1 MELSKLIIRQ
11 GNYLFRYRSYF
22 PVLLL
27 IPCILI
33 YTFNYSH
40 HSFYFNIKIFEIIAF
55 TISVIGLMVRFLTI
69 GYSADH
75 TSGRNTSAGQIA
87 ESLNTRGMYSICRHP
102 LYLGNFLMWFGLSL
116 FTQNLWFILV
126 FILVFGLYYERII
139 FAEEAFLSKK
149 FENYSE
155 WSDIVP
161 SFIPNFSLWKKPELP
176 FSFVKIVRQEK
187 STILNLFFVV
197 FVFKYMATYKSHVNI
212 LKFEKIWVY
221 LFIIS
226 IAYYCIIKLI
236 QINSKFIL
244 KDR

>member
-1 MELSKLIIRQ
+1 MELSKLIIKQ
-11 GNYLFRYRSYF
+11 GNYLFKYRSYF

-27 IPCILI
+27 IPSVLI
-33 YTFNYSH
+33 YTFNYNH

-55 TISVIGLMVRFLTI
+55 AISVMGLMIRFLTI

-87 ESLNTRGMYSICRHP
+87 ESLNTKGMYSICRHP

-149 FENYSE
+149 FEKYSE
-155 WSDIVP
+155 WSSIVP
-161 SFIPNFSLWKKPELP
+161 SFIPNFALWKTPDLP

-197 FVFKYMATYKSHVNI
+197 FIFKFLATYASHVNI

-221 LFIIS
+221 LFIVS
-226 IAYYCIIKLI
+226 IAYYSIIKLV
-236 QINSKFIL
+236 QINSKYIL